1 MGHSQSNDSPGVTE
15 TTSDDQVAS
24 QSDANYDSCPKPS
37 DWDNVSIDAIV
48 ELEMMKESVEHFL
61 VENLEKFARLLNL
74 ESRHNGRDN
83 GTLSEEVSKLVTV
96 LSNEIEE
103 YENDDD
109 DEPYICP
116 LMSDADELY
125 DYWDISTG
133 GLVWVPPS
141 AQLSTQQHSTTC
153 SRIERETVSNMSQKI
168 NLHSPTLEDIP
179 EEDEEDEDDSD
190 DEDLEAGESLPG
202 LSRARGSSSL
212 ETLSDET
219 LPDDEEQEECEKIAS
234 LETCAD
240 DSPSQLLLDKDEDAV
255 DTETRSAKDK
265 EESASSSFLSKETSS
280 ALVENYASGSNTLQT
295 PSDKTAPTD
304 REIEMCSKSSPLETC
319 VDGSPSLQDHKTD
332 KSSAKDEA
340 IRDSCSFVPEENPS
354 ATIQRFSEMLASA
367 IIAGALQ
374 SFLEQISPVTE
385 VCCKCASLGDSTSSG
400 SSITIY
406 ERPTG
411 GKRAST
417 MPHEQCLPLGEEI
430 EDENTDQGTKITAA
444 GDPTTAIEQLAQTL
458 ASTILADAIQMISRT
473 SEISEDGKSFP
484 LEESVCNISS
494 SESCKANHGQPTLG
508 VTLGSTPTL
517 QCLASGEGDTIPSVA
532 AGETSVATGTPPNPM
547 GESSE
552 LLSLAVATSAIGT
565 PVASESKNKGPP
577 ETPAPTVLPGALQQ
591 LPTSPPAEIQTADE
605 DRQHE
610 HSKPKSMSLPSFQS
624 VNHPNKACRKSR
636 KSVCFSSPLITTE
649 KGVSPLEVS
658 ASKTTTLESL
668 PSEMKTQGKQT
679 LPAQDTRKYYANI
692 GNNDDGD
699 IVFRSRSGKMI
710 DISPIASD
718 TPPEKVKISSQN
730 SESDGSEKPT
740 AKVSTDIGSIQSDT
754 NSNEEDIA
762 CEIERLIGEV
772 VDLRGGNRAT
782 RLARGEDTK
791 KVVQK
796 STDFARDP
804 AMQSTNESTHSHSP
818 DRCLNSEDLSPLST
832 KPNPGVTHISNP
844 PRKNIRFD
852 DLLQPCSDFSIG
864 SSAKS
869 SFPSRICCGSGL
881 CRACPQCKADKRK
894 HVNPRSRVDSMGTS
908 HCNSVNGEHLC
919 ASCKTRFGKTADGD
933 RSDSIDKVI
942 WVRLSDVSFDADD
955 SVSTNSPIDQAGV
968 RTCAADS
975 TKPSN
980 RARSTPSQVCSGPG
994 MTEVAGGKKMSA
1006 DSQAEKT
1013 MLLPDQSSKRSAV
1026 IKSSTASSKSSP
1038 LLAYKLKAK
1047 SSPGGSLLPSKF
1059 KNVAKSEPLLGKA
1072 KATNRSNEPKKTDRR
1087 CELMSKPKH
1096 SAESSQLNESHS
1108 GKKGRQFSR
1117 RPQAR
1122 SIAHSDCGSMP
1133 AIPCL
1138 GDAPRGQEHTRSV
1151 PAIPLSGDGDRYDVT
1166 TLVKKGHNETIEN
1179 ARPTTSQG
1187 ERVAPRATEYVRRHG
1202 TVTKTQSDVISCQ
1215 GPQLV
1220 PILSTTRSD
1229 SYGQKRINGK
1239 PSGQTSSTTPVAV
1252 PERPYTGTVNRMV
1265 YPAPPLKSQ
1274 ALKRCGYQTLAPT
1287 DGCVTTEPGRTKSE
1301 PNWLPPLV
1309 PHNKF
1314 SSLPVFPHTT
1324 LGEGYDV
1331 EAWLSANSDQLGR
1344 TASANDEETSIGS
1357 TSVSFNRPASG
1368 RSPGVTHQPSGFK
1381 TTTDTCVSSKQASVT
1396 NKGLSHNVRSLPRK
1410 CKSETITDPLP
1421 PLATPPGTFSS
1432 LPKLNLTSDGKGY
1445 DAGAWIRANRDRV
1458 KQITK
1463 GETSSLSPLSMSAA
1477 VSMVKSPIEEA
1488 RADLNKRASITDRD
1502 YSSRSVPVND
1512 PASRSTCDATS
1523 EMTYTKSGEVS
1534 QHEALL
1540 PPMTSGSK
1548 KRNTVRAKSAHEPRI
1563 RATQSSG
1570 GLPRITT
1577 SPKKIDRSLSS
1588 TY

>member
-1 MGHSQSNDSPGVTE
+1 MGYSQSNDTPGLTE

-24 QSDANYDSCPKPS
+24 QSDANYDSCPRS
-37 DWDNVSIDAIV
+37 TDWDNVSIDAIV

-61 VENLEKFARLLNL
+61 VENLEKLGRLLNL

-109 DEPYICP
+109 EEPYVCP

-133 GLVWVPPS
+133 GLVWAPPS
-141 AQLSTQQHSTTC
+141 ARLSTQQQGTTY
-153 SRIERETVSNMSQKI
+153 SRVQRETVSNVPQKI
-168 NLHSPTLEDIP
+168 KLHSPTLEDIL
-179 EEDEEDEDDSD
+179 EEDEEDKDDSD
-190 DEDLEAGESLPG
+190 DEELEAGESLPG

-212 ETLSDET
+212 ETLSD
-219 LPDDEEQEECEKIAS
+219 AS
-234 LETCAD
+234 LETCGD
-240 DSPSQLLLDKDEDAV
+240 DSLSRLLSDKDEDAV

-265 EESASSSFLSKETSS
+265 EESASSSLVSKETSS
-280 ALVENYASGSNTLQT
+280 ALVDNCASGSNTLQT
-295 PSDKTAPTD
+295 RSDKTAPTD
-304 REIEMCSKSSPLETC
+304 REIEMCSISSSLETC
-319 VDGSPSLQDHKTD
+319 VDGSPSLQDLSSEVVSDEYEKTD
-332 KSSAKDEA
+332 NSSA
-340 IRDSCSFVPEENPS
+340 EENS
-354 ATIQRFSEMLASA
+354 SMAIQRLSDVLASA
-367 IIAGALQ
+367 IITGALQ
-374 SFLEQISPVTE
+374 CFLEQTSPVTD

-406 ERPTG
+406 EQPTV

-430 EDENTDQGTKITAA
+430 EDENADQGTKITAA
-444 GDPTTAIEQLAQTL
+444 GDPTTAIGQLAQTL
-458 ASTILADAIQMISRT
+458 ASTILADVVQMISKT
-473 SEISEDGKSFP
+473 SETSEGEGYGKSFP
-484 LEESVCNISS
+484 LEERVRNISS
-494 SESCKANHGQPTLG
+494 CMTNHGQPTLG

-517 QCLASGEGDTIPSVA
+517 QCLASGEGDTILSVA
-532 AGETSVATGTPPNPM
+532 AGETSVDTGTPPNPK

-577 ETPAPTVLPGALQQ
+577 ETPASTVLPGALQQ
-591 LPTSPPAEIQTADE
+591 LPTSPPAEVQTTDE

-624 VNHPNKACRKSR
+624 VNDPNKACQKSR
-636 KSVCFSSPLITTE
+636 KGVSFSSPLVTTAR
-649 KGVSPLEVS
+649 GPSPLEVS
-658 ASKTTTLESL
+658 TSKTTTVESL
-668 PSEMKTQGKQT
+668 PSQMKTQGKQT

-692 GNNDDGD
+692 DDGD

-740 AKVSTDIGSIQSDT
+740 AKVSTDIGSVQSDT

-762 CEIERLIGEV
+762 SEIKILIGEV
-772 VDLRGGNRAT
+772 VNLRGGNRAT
-782 RLARGEDTK
+782 QLAFPARREDTK

-796 STDFARDP
+796 NTDFARDP
-804 AMQSTNESTHSHSP
+804 ATQSTNESTHSHSP
-818 DRCLNSEDLSPLST
+818 DHCLNSEDLSPLST
-832 KPNPGVTHISNP
+832 KPNPGLIYTSNP

-852 DLLQPCSDFSIG
+852 DLLQPGSDFGTG

-869 SFPSRICCGSGL
+869 SFPSRVCCGSGL
-881 CRACPQCKADKRK
+881 CRACPQCRADKRK

-908 HCNSVNGEHLC
+908 SCNSVNGEYLC
-919 ASCKTRFGKTADGD
+919 ASCKTRFGNTADGD
-933 RSDSIDKVI
+933 RSDSKEKVI
-942 WVRLSDVSFDADD
+942 WVRLSDVSLDADD
-955 SVSTNSPIDQAGV
+955 SVSTHTPINQAGA

-975 TKPSN
+975 TKSGDGTM
-980 RARSTPSQVCSGPG
+980 RELSQVSSGPG

-1026 IKSSTASSKSSP
+1026 IKSSTASSKPSP
-1038 LLAYKLKAK
+1038 PLASKYKLKAN
-1047 SSPGGSLLPSKF
+1047 SSPGGFLLPSRF

-1087 CELMSKPKH
+1087 RELMSKPKH
-1096 SAESSQLNESHS
+1096 PAESSQLNESHS
-1108 GKKGRQFSR
+1108 GKKGRQSSR

-1122 SIAHSDCGSMP
+1122 SIADSDCGSMP

-1138 GDAPRGQEHTRSV
+1138 GDTPCGQEQAHSV
-1151 PAIPLSGDGDRYDVT
+1151 PTIPLSGDGDRYDVT

-1187 ERVAPRATEYVRRHG
+1187 ERVAPQPTEYVRRHR
-1202 TVTKTQSDVISCQ
+1202 TVTNTQSDVVSGQ
-1215 GPQLV
+1215 DPQLV
-1220 PILSTTRSD
+1220 PILSATRASESD

-1239 PSGQTSSTTPVAV
+1239 PSGQTSVAV
-1252 PERPYTGTVNRMV
+1252 PERPYTGTVNRTV
-1265 YPAPPLKSQ
+1265 YPAPPLTSQ
-1274 ALKRCGYQTLAPT
+1274 ALKKCGNQTLAPR
-1287 DGCVTTEPGRTKSE
+1287 DGCVTAEPGRTKSE
-1301 PNWLPPLV
+1301 PNRLPPLV

-1314 SSLPVFPHTT
+1314 SSLPIFPHTT
-1324 LGEGYDV
+1324 LCEGYDV
-1331 EAWLSANSDQLGR
+1331 EAWLRANSDQLGR
-1344 TASANDEETSIGS
+1344 TASANDEETSIGA

-1381 TTTDTCVSSKQASVT
+1381 TTRDTYISSKQASVT
-1396 NKGLSHNVRSLPRK
+1396 NEGLSHNVLSLPRK
-1410 CKSETITDPLP
+1410 CKSETITDRLP

-1432 LPKLNLTSDGKGY
+1432 LPKLNLTSDGEGY

-1477 VSMVKSPIEEA
+1477 VSMVKNPIEEA
-1488 RADLNKRASITDRD
+1488 RADLKKRASVTDKD
-1502 YSSRSVPVND
+1502 YSGRSVPVND
-1512 PASRSTCDATS
+1512 SASRSTCDATTDL
-1523 EMTYTKSGEVS
+1523 TYTKSGEVF
-1534 QHEALL
+1534 QHEDLL
-1540 PPMTSGSK
+1540 PPVTSGSK
-1548 KRNTVRAKSAHEPRI
+1548 KRNTVRAKSAHQPRI

-1577 SPKKIDRSLSS
+1577 SQKKIDHSLSS